1 MDFRWVHGES
11 MVNAHPTLRWRDLG
25 RKSTGFDQRWMADQN
40 LHFFLKGRGGMFQAL
55 ASLRHRQGGEVLL
68 PAFHCPS
75 VVEPVLRAGY
85 QPRFYAINR
94 DLTINVPNVSAQ
106 ISQRTAAI
114 VIVNYL
120 GFPADLGP
128 FREIR
133 HSIDCCI
140 IEDWAHSFLRANPV
154 RLAGSL
160 GDLMVYT
167 FNKLLPT
174 YAGGGLLVNNPLV
187 LGALKSLKPLGKRA
201 SLIAVKQLVEE
212 VLENGEDAPVN
223 SFILGLERLRVTLKK
238 QNGDAYLNQ
247 PGDGTSPIDSPD
259 YFFETKLPWFARI
272 ILEKSDLESIVAQ
285 RRRNYNLLNRYLVET
300 DQIKKVYPSLPED
313 VCPWAYPL
321 LVEGRGRY
329 DQVLRSMGVP
339 VYTFGETLHP
349 LVYESESRIRAD
361 AVSLSK
367 TLLLLPIHQNLSAE
381 TIVVFADKVN
391 ELFSSHG
398 VLGRDA
404 GVRQLEVPPHR

>member
-1 MDFRWVHGES
+1 
-11 MVNAHPTLRWRDLG
+11 MVNAHPTLRWKDLG
-25 RKSTGFDQRWMADQN
+25 RKSMGFDQRWMADHN
-40 LHFFLKGRGGMFQAL
+40 LHFFLKGRGATFQAL
-55 ASLRHRQGGEVLL
+55 ASLRHGQGGEVLL

-94 DLTINVPNVSAQ
+94 DLTVNVPNVLAQ

-120 GFPADLGP
+120 GFPADLEP

-133 HSIDCCI
+133 HSSDFCI

-154 RLAGSL
+154 RLAGSF
-160 GDLMVYT
+160 GDLVVYT

-187 LGALKSLKPLGKRA
+187 LGALRTLKPLGKREG
-201 SLIAVKQLVEE
+201 LIAVKQLAEE
-212 VLENGEDAPVN
+212 VLENGEDV
-223 SFILGLERLRVTLKK
+223 SMKSLILGLERVRVSLKT
-238 QNGDAYLNQ
+238 NPADAHLYLPN
-247 PGDGTSPIDSPD
+247 DGTSPIESPD
-259 YFFETKLPWFARI
+259 YFFETKLPWFARM
-272 ILEKSDLESIVAQ
+272 ILEKSDLETVVAQ
-285 RRRNYNLLNRYLVET
+285 RRRNYNILSRYLVET
-300 DQIKKVYPSLPED
+300 DQIKRVYPSLPED

-329 DQVLRSMGVP
+329 DKVLRSMGVP

-349 LVYESESRIRAD
+349 LVYESESRIRED
-361 AVSLSK
+361 AVYLSK
-367 TLLLLPIHQNLSAE
+367 TLLLLPIHQNLSEESVA
-381 TIVVFADKVN
+381 VFAEKVN
-391 ELFSSHG
+391 DFFSSHG
-398 VLGRDA
+398 VSGEDIGERA
-404 GVRQLEVPPHR
+404 VRRTSAQVKSIGHF